1 MRDGDQRQEKG
12 GEPDLRSPG
21 VGRDRG
27 GGTPCW
33 ERTWEEKAE
42 EGAAAVPTPRL
53 SGIQVKMK
61 EGLVIY

>member
-1 MRDGDQRQEKG
+1 MVTNVRRREGNPTCAALGLEG
-12 GEPDLRSPG
+12 TAE
-21 VGRDRG
+21 